1 MAGYGSVVAG
11 AGGLVGGLLANSMM
25 GDAAAAANKQ
35 YSQGRNYL
43 TDSNNQQRADFQPY
57 MQAGTNALGQYQNTL
72 AAGSG
77 AVNPTQSQDF
87 NFDTFKSPAA
97 QYRIDQANAG
107 INASALAKGNV
118 GGGLAKALASNSQ
131 NMASEEYANA
141 FNQYLQKNQQDFGQQ
156 QQLWNNANQNWQTQ
170 LGGYQNLMGQGLNAT
185 STTGSLANNYANA
198 YNNNL
203 MNQAQMNYGAAA
215 DRAGALT
222 GGLNAFTSGI
232 STLPMFA

>member
-1 MAGYGSVVAG
+1 MAGYGGAVAG
-11 AGGLVGGLLANSMM
+11 LGGAVGGLVANSMLR
-25 GDAAAAANKQ
+25 DANKQ
-35 YSQGRNYL
+35 SNKLFSQGRDYL
-43 TDSNNQQRADFQPY
+43 TGANTQQRSDFQPY
-57 MQAGTNALGQYQNTL
+57 MQAGNEAIGQYQNAL
-72 AAGSG
+72 ATGSG
-77 AVNPTQSQDF
+77 ATSPTQSADF
-87 NFDTFKSPAA
+87 NFDVFRSPAA

-107 INASALAKGNV
+107 INASALAKGSV
-118 GGGLAKALASNSQ
+118 GGGLAKALAANSQ

-170 LGGYQNLMGQGLNAT
+170 LGGYQNLMNTGLNAT
-185 STTGSLANNYANA
+185 STTGNLASNYANA

-203 MNQAQMNYGAAA
+203 MNNASMNYGAAS

-232 STLPMFA
+232 SALPMFA

>member
-11 AGGLVGGLLANSMM
+11 AGNLVGGLVQS
-25 GDAAAAANKQ
+25 AAMEQGRQQGNKMFG
-35 YSQGRNYL
+35 QGRNYL

-131 NMASEEYANA
+131 NMASEEYSNA
-141 FNQYLQKNQQDFGQQ
+141 YNRYLQQNQQDFGQQ

-170 LGGYQNLMGQGLNAT
+170 LGGYQSLMGQGLNAT

-203 MNQAQMNYGAAA
+203 MNQASFNYNGLAERGAAL
-215 DRAGALT
+215 G
-222 GGLNAFTSGI
+222 GGLNAFTSGV
-232 STLPMFA
+232 SSLLG

>member
-11 AGGLVGGLLANSMM
+11 AGNLVGGLAQS
-25 GDAAAAANKQ
+25 AAMEQGRQQGNKMFG
-35 YSQGRNYL
+35 QGRNYL

-203 MNQAQMNYGAAA
+203 MNQASFNYNGLAERGAAL
-215 DRAGALT
+215 G
-222 GGLNAFTSGI
+222 GGLNAFTSGV
-232 STLPMFA
+232 SSLLG